1 MHYNTSELC
10 DLYGD
15 QIDVV
20 EPIFSNFGGVAS
32 FGGQV
37 STVKCFEDNSAI
49 AEALERDGS
58 GKVLVIDGGGSMRR
72 ALIDLALA
80 ERAVEQGWEGLVVSG
95 AVRDVDGLEDLD
107 LGIMAL
113 APIPVGASQNR
124 EGQIDI
130 PVNFG
135 GVTFMPE
142 DHLYIDATGI
152 ILSDEP
158 LDLE

>member
-20 EPIFSNFGGVAS
+20 EPMFSNFGGCPS
-32 FGGQV
+32 FGGQIH
-37 STVKCFEDNSAI
+37 TVKCFEDNSAI
-49 AEALERDGS
+49 AEALEQDGQ
-58 GKVLVIDGGGSMRR
+58 GKVLLVDGGGSMRR
-72 ALIDLALA
+72 ALVDQELANLA
-80 ERAVEQGWEGLVVSG
+80 VSNQWEGLVIYGS
-95 AVRDVDGLEDLD
+95 VRDVDALEDLD

-113 APIPVGASQNR
+113 ASIPVGASQHG
-124 EGQIDI
+124 EGQLDV

-142 DHLYIDATGI
+142 DHLYVDSTGI
-152 ILSDEP
+152 ILSEDP
-158 LDLE
+158 LDIE